1 MHCNGEDVTIVET
14 TRCVVPLSV
23 LQSAPYNLGYGDS
36 LVFTVNCFN
45 QYGWSMVSR
54 SNSTMITSMVKILS
68 VDNAAFP
75 DSMNAN
81 FDCSEAERFLG
92 QPLENSFAYTVR

>member
-1 MHCNGEDVTIVET
+1 M
-14 TRCVVPLSV
+14 

-36 LVFTVNCFN
+36 IVFTVNCLN

-54 SNSTMITSMVKILS
+54 SNPTMMTSMIKVLP

-75 DSMNAN
+75 DSMFAN
-81 FDCSEAERFLG
+81 FDCIETERFLG